1 VEWLRRWVVF
11 TLFRQFTTYN
21 GLTGILFVARKYTNE
36 SFQSQSIDNLPHD
49 NSKVYEI
56 TKVKIPYFFKVAVR
70 DKIGEYTSG
79 KNKGKPIT
87 ATQDVQPVK
96 KPFPKEWDILEY
108 EPVEITFL
116 NKCLKCGKEGRPRI
130 DKKNNENFHQP
141 KYASNREEEY
151 RLIYNHKQE
160 DGKVKQCV
168 IARFDQDDGIFT
180 ETGQVSNKVIDYVF
194 PNYIIKNI

>member
-1 VEWLRRWVVF
+1 ME
-11 TLFRQFTTYN
+11 N
-21 GLTGILFVARKYTNE
+21 P
-36 SFQSQSIDNLPHD
+36 S
-49 NSKVYEI
+49 
-56 TKVKIPYFFKVAVR
+56 
-70 DKIGEYTSG
+70 
-79 KNKGKPIT
+79 
-87 ATQDVQPVK
+87 DVQPIK
-96 KPFPKEWDILEY
+96 KPFPKEWDITEY

-130 DKKNNENFHQP
+130 YKKNNEDYTHYG
-141 KYASNREEEY
+141 KSHHGKEEY